1 MATLPESTIDLTNGV
16 VFQQSPTK
24 TWYVDPTT
32 HQIAGFCDGYTA
44 VKQTIE
50 IILNIERFRWQIY
63 SPYFGMQWEGL
74 IGESPGFVASELQR
88 RMIDAFSVDD
98 RITGISDFSYT
109 VSGDTMTANLTVNTV
124 YGGVQQTM
132 EVSLT

>member
-1 MATLPESTIDLTNGV
+1 MATLPESAVDLSNGL

-24 TWYVDPTT
+24 TWYVDPITNRIT
-32 HQIAGFCDGYTA
+32 GYCDGYRA

-88 RMIDAFSVDD
+88 RIIDAFSVDS

-109 VSGDTMTANLTVNTV
+109 AAGESFTASFTVNTV
-124 YGGVQQTM
+124 YGGVNET
-132 EVSLT
+132 VTVG